1 MSVRPLVLWVAR
13 QEGTVM
19 RFTRRDQERATGVLT
34 DVHGTVPFAFDRLAR
49 RLSLP
54 DRDIYLD
61 EYGWEV
67 DEQGKI
73 VFQSRRSDQ
82 K

>member
-1 MSVRPLVLWVAR
+1 MSVRPLVLWVTR
-13 QEGTVM
+13 QEETVM
-19 RFTRRDQERATGVLT
+19 RFTRRDSDIASGVLT
-34 DVHGTVPFAFDRLAR
+34 DPNGTVHFTFDRPAR

-67 DEQGKI
+67 DEHGKI
-73 VFQSRRSDQ
+73 VFQSRRTD
-82 K
+82 

>member
-13 QEGTVM
+13 QEETVM
-19 RFTRRDQERATGVLT
+19 RFTRRDEELATGVLN
-34 DVHGTVPFAFDRLAR
+34 DADGTTPFSFDRLAK

-61 EYGWEV
+61 DYGWEV
-67 DEQGKI
+67 NEKGQI

-82 K
+82 E